1 MNIFHRFAVRS
12 LKANRSRTL
21 ITVIGI
27 VLSAAMFTAV
37 TTIVVSVRGYGIA
50 YEEAVLGD
58 WHVKVQ
64 GVNSEELSGLRAD
77 GRVERVYELQTTG
90 YAYLDGLE
98 NLFKPYLCLQEMSA
112 DFAAHMPVCLTE
124 GRLPENEYEVL
135 IPGHVRDGGVEI
147 ENGARLELAAG
158 YRRGEDGEALWQNT
172 PLCHEEKTGENLGE
186 DLIVKE
192 HLEEQEVRTY
202 TVVGFYDRPEF
213 EDYTSPGYTVLSL
226 TSGEVRS
233 DYYDAYVVMKHP
245 KDATGFREEIAK
257 EGRFQSSC
265 NNMLLRF
272 YGYSSQSGFLLLLYG
287 MGGILIF
294 IIILGSVALIYNA
307 FAISV
312 SEPTKQFGLL
322 SSIGATRKQMK
333 QTVCHEAFVLCL
345 AGIPAGVL
353 AGLAGIGITLSALAG
368 TFEYLIGSGPEVK
381 MKMIVSLPALAL
393 AAGICM
399 TTVLFSAYL
408 PMRRALKLS
417 AIDALRQKDDIRLTK
432 GRLRIPGWVYRR
444 FGLEGMVAFRTFQR
458 NRKRYRATIL
468 SLAMSIL
475 LFVSVGSYSEYLF
488 GSFRLAAKMRDY
500 DIEVSLYADTYDKIT
515 ELSEMTQ
522 SAGGTEYLHGIIYNY
537 VMLALPPE
545 MLTEEAAAFY
555 EERDGVA
562 YVSAVVC
569 FPEDADFE
577 KIAAECGASRDSFRD
592 PDHPEALLFN
602 NILEWMDGEETE
614 IAVCQ
619 SSPQTV
625 SCISGREDE
634 EERKTELAIG
644 AVVENEVSGDA
655 QPAGGSFHFPGG
667 RNMIRLLYPASV
679 TETVMELFREN
690 NHTAVGYRLEQR
702 FRAQDH
708 AQAAGRMREL
718 LRDEENSYSIYD
730 VAAEEKNRRD
740 IYIMVNVFC
749 FGFIALISLIA
760 AANIFN
766 TISTGMNLRRREFAM
781 LKSLGMTQKEFVRML
796 NLECLIYGTRGLVL
810 GFLSAVPCT
819 AAMYYF
825 SHNASMKGFYLAW
838 SYFVIAAGCV
848 FLVVYLSMWYGQK
861 RAQSNNLIGVLRG
874 DGEEEPRG

>member
-1 MNIFHRFAVRS
+1 M
-12 LKANRSRTL
+12 
-21 ITVIGI
+21 
-27 VLSAAMFTAV
+27 
-37 TTIVVSVRGYGIA
+37 
-50 YEEAVLGD
+50 
-58 WHVKVQ
+58 
-64 GVNSEELSGLRAD
+64 
-77 GRVERVYELQTTG
+77 
-90 YAYLDGLE
+90 
-98 NLFKPYLCLQEMSA
+98 
-112 DFAAHMPVCLTE
+112 
-124 GRLPENEYEVL
+124 
-135 IPGHVRDGGVEI
+135 
-147 ENGARLELAAG
+147 
-158 YRRGEDGEALWQNT
+158 
-172 PLCHEEKTGENLGE
+172 
-186 DLIVKE
+186 
-192 HLEEQEVRTY
+192 
-202 TVVGFYDRPEF
+202 
-213 EDYTSPGYTVLSL
+213 
-226 TSGEVRS
+226 
-233 DYYDAYVVMKHP
+233 
-245 KDATGFREEIAK
+245 
-257 EGRFQSSC
+257 
-265 NNMLLRF
+265 
-272 YGYSSQSGFLLLLYG
+272 
-287 MGGILIF
+287 
-294 IIILGSVALIYNA
+294 
-307 FAISV
+307 
-312 SEPTKQFGLL
+312 
-322 SSIGATRKQMK
+322 
-333 QTVCHEAFVLCL
+333 
-345 AGIPAGVL
+345 
-353 AGLAGIGITLSALAG
+353 
-368 TFEYLIGSGPEVK
+368 
-381 MKMIVSLPALAL
+381 
-393 AAGICM
+393 
-399 TTVLFSAYL
+399 
-408 PMRRALKLS
+408 
-417 AIDALRQKDDIRLTK
+417 
-432 GRLRIPGWVYRR
+432 
-444 FGLEGMVAFRTFQR
+444 
-458 NRKRYRATIL
+458 
-468 SLAMSIL
+468 
-475 LFVSVGSYSEYLF
+475 
-488 GSFRLAAKMRDY
+488 
-500 DIEVSLYADTYDKIT
+500 
-515 ELSEMTQ
+515 
-522 SAGGTEYLHGIIYNY
+522 
-537 VMLALPPE
+537 
-545 MLTEEAAAFY
+545 
-555 EERDGVA
+555 A